1 MEINASIDA
10 ETDNTGMRLCLPVS
24 AQMGYIGTEGAAL
37 AVLALKSGRAAYRVV
52 PVLMGHTGM
61 DMYVFDVK
69 RDKSGTQVGSS
80 VTVPVVNTGIESH
93 A

>member
-10 ETDNTGMRLCLPVS
+10 EMDNTGMRLCSPVS

-37 AVLALKSGRAAYRVV
+37 VVLVLKSGRAAYRVV
-52 PVLMGHTGM
+52 PVLMEHTGM

-69 RDKSGTQVGSS
+69 QDKSGTQVGSS
-80 VTVPVVNTGIESH
+80 VTVLVVNTGIESH